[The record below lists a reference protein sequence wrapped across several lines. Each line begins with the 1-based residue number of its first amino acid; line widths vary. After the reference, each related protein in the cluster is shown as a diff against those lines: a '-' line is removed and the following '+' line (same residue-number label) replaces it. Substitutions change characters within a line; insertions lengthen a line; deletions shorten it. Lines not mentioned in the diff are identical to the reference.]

1 MTRRVLGRCLALVP
15 LVWLIVTLTFVA
27 VHAVPGSFAE
37 TLDNPRLTPAARDII
52 RHRFG
57 LDQPLARQYLLW
69 LKAVAQGDLG
79 VSFLYRRP
87 VADVVAEALP
97 ATALLASSA
106 LAVDLLLGL
115 AIAAASVRRPDG
127 RLDRLLSTLSLTVWG
142 MPTFWLAGV
151 AVLVFS
157 VHLGW
162 LPASHLHDVGADALA
177 PAARCADL
185 LRHLILPA
193 GCLGVVGAASTGR
206 YLRSSLLELRS
217 APFLLAARGRGLGEL
232 RLLLVHALRPALLPV
247 VTLVGLSL
255 PMLVSGSLVIE
266 VIFAWPGMGRVL
278 WTAAWARD
286 VPVVL
291 AVTLIGAVAV
301 VLGNLVADLLYGLV
315 DPRVRDGA

>member
-1 MTRRVLGRCLALVP
+1 MTRRVLGRCLALIP

-27 VHAVPGSFAE
+27 VHAIPGSFAE
-37 TLDNPRLTPAARDII
+37 TLDNPRLTPAAREII

-57 LDQPLARQYLLW
+57 LDQPLDHQYLLW
-69 LKAVAQGDLG
+69 LKAVVQGDLG

-87 VADVVAEALP
+87 VAEVVGEAIP
-97 ATALLASSA
+97 ATVLLATTA
-106 LAVDLLLGL
+106 LAIDLLLGL
-115 AIAAASVRRPDG
+115 VIALASVRRPHG
-127 RLDRLLSTLSLTVWG
+127 ALDRALSGVSLFVWG

-157 VHLGW
+157 IHLGW
-162 LPASHLHDVGADALA
+162 LPASHLHDVGADVLA
-177 PAARCADL
+177 PAARLVDL

-193 GCLGVVGAASTGR
+193 GCLGVVGAASTSR
-206 YLRSSLLELRS
+206 YLRSSLLEIRS
-217 APFLLAARGRGLGEL
+217 APFLVAARARGLGER
-232 RLLLVHALRPALLPV
+232 RLALVHALRPALLPV

-266 VIFAWPGMGRVL
+266 VIFALPGMGRVL

-291 AVTLIGAVAV
+291 AVTLLGAVGV
-301 VLGNLVADLLYGLV
+301 VLGNLLADIAYGLV
-315 DPRVRDGA
+315 DPRVRDHE

>member
-1 MTRRVLGRCLALVP
+1 MSRRVLGRCLALVV
-15 LVWLIVTLTFVA
+15 LVWLIVTLTFIA

-37 TLDNPRLTPAARDII
+37 TLDNPRLTPAAREII

-69 LKAVAQGDLG
+69 LEAVLHGDLG

-87 VADVVAEALP
+87 VAEVVADALP
-97 ATALLASSA
+97 ATALLAGSA
-106 LAVDLLLGL
+106 LALDLLLGL
-115 AIAAASVRRPDG
+115 LIALASVRRPHG
-127 RLDRLLSTLSLTVWG
+127 RLDRVLSALSLTVWG

-162 LPASHLHDVGADALA
+162 LPASHLHDVGADAMS
-177 PAARCADL
+177 PAARLLDL
-185 LRHLILPA
+185 VRHLVLPA
-193 GCLGVVGAASTGR
+193 GCLGLVGAASTGR

-217 APFLLAARGRGLGEL
+217 APFLLAARARGVDER
-232 RLLLVHALRPALLPV
+232 RLALVHELRPALLPI

-291 AVTLIGAVAV
+291 AVTMLGAVAV
-301 VLGNLVADLLYGLV
+301 VLGNLAADLLYALV
-315 DPRVRDGA
+315 DPRVRVSR

>member
-1 MTRRVLGRCLALVP
+1 MTRRVLRRCLALIP

-37 TLDNPRLTPAARDII
+37 TLDNPRLTPAAREII

-69 LKAVAQGDLG
+69 LGAVVQGDLG

-97 ATALLASSA
+97 ATALLATTA

-115 AIAAASVRRPDG
+115 AIALASVRHPHG
-127 RLDRLLSTLSLTVWG
+127 RLDRLLSAVSLTVWG

-162 LPASHLHDVGADALA
+162 LPASHLHDVGAEALA
-177 PAARCADL
+177 PGARAADL

-193 GCLGVVGAASTGR
+193 GCLGVVGAASTSR
-206 YLRSSLLELRS
+206 YLRSSLLEIRS
-217 APFLLAARGRGLGEL
+217 APFLLAARARGVGEL
-232 RLLLVHALRPALLPV
+232 RLLLVHALRPALLPI

-301 VLGNLVADLLYGLV
+301 VLGNLFADLAYGLV
-315 DPRVRDGA
+315 DPRAKDEG